1 MATNNSF
8 LTNKK
13 NSGLSYRQLGEII
26 GHSREYAHQLISTPG
41 ASRKLPDL
49 ITLGEAIGMRR
60 SEVVDEWRRLRAEHD
75 ASIAERQIGKNGS
88 MKHRVKI

>member
-88 MKHRVKI
+88 MHHRGVL